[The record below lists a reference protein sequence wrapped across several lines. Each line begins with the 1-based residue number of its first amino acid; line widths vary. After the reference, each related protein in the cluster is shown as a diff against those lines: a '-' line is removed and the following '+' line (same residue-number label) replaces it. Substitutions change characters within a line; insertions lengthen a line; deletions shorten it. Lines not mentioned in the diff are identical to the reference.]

1 MEDLSWL
8 FAHFGDA
15 SHHRELLICERLQR
29 LWLTMC
35 RNLFDN
41 RGDVDYSIQE
51 QQRTTVLLN
60 FLHEHY
66 REKFTLDQLAASA
79 HISKGECC
87 RFFKKM
93 IHMTPWEYLLEYR
106 LSRSLE
112 LLDKK
117 DLSISEIA
125 EMTGFSTV
133 SYYITAFK
141 KKMGDTPLGYR
152 KNRLK

>member
-1 MEDLSWL
+1 
-8 FAHFGDA
+8 
-15 SHHRELLICERLQR
+15 
-29 LWLTMC
+29 
-35 RNLFDN
+35 
-41 RGDVDYSIQE
+41 
-51 QQRTTVLLN
+51 
-60 FLHEHY
+60 
-66 REKFTLDQLAASA
+66 
-79 HISKGECC
+79 
-87 RFFKKM
+87 M

-141 KKMGDTPLGYR
+141 KENGGYTAWVQEEQAEIMKAEKMTESLYR
-152 KNRLK
+152 GSIS